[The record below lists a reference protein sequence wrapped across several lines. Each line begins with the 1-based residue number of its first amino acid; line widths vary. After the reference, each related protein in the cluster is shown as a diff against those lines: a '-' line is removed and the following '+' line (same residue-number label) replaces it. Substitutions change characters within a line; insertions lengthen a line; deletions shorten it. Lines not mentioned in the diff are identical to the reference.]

1 MNRINTPLRTF
12 ARLAAFVL
20 AASLGM
26 ASCGGG
32 VGTGGTGSFASGPVT
47 GFGSVIV
54 SGVAYDD
61 SRAAVLDDDGLPLAG
76 AQALRLGMTLDIE
89 GNLPEAVAGA
99 LRATAT
105 RVQLR
110 TALVGPVVSVDA
122 AAGRLVVLGQDVT
135 VTPVTVLDNR
145 LSGGLSALRAGGVV
159 AVHGVPDGAAIL
171 ASRIEPAAADSVWRL
186 RGPVAEY
193 DAAARRLRIGGTVL
207 DLRATPAVPADLAV
221 GRIVAA
227 TLGPAPVAVPAAGLA
242 VRRLTGTEGPA
253 EGMQVLLEGVLSQTN
268 AVWSINGQP
277 LDLTGATTEPA
288 GLAPSPGLFARV
300 TGEQRGGRVRA
311 DRIELLGRAGLEARP
326 FQVAGTLSVFD
337 PATQRGEVR
346 GVAIDFAAAV
356 FPDGNPARLAVGAAV
371 RVQGPLTDG
380 GTVLRAQRV
389 FFD

>member
-1 MNRINTPLRTF
+1 MNRIDTLFRTF
-12 ARLAAFVL
+12 ARLATFVL
-20 AASLGM
+20 AASLGL

-32 VGTGGTGSFASGPVT
+32 VGTGGTGSYASGPVT

-54 SGVAYDD
+54 GGVAYDD

-89 GNLPEAVAGA
+89 GSLPEGAADA

-110 TALVGPVVSVDA
+110 SALVGPVVSVETA
-122 AAGRLVVLGQDVT
+122 TGRLVVLGQDVVT
-135 VTPVTVLDNR
+135 TPVTVLDSR
-145 LSGGLSALRAGGVV
+145 LSGGLSALRTGDVV
-159 AVHGVPDGAAIL
+159 AVYGVPDGSAVL
-171 ASRIEPAAADSVWRL
+171 ATRIEPAPAGGVWRL

-227 TLGPAPVAVPAAGLA
+227 TLDPTPFAVPASGIP

-253 EGMQVLLEGVLSQTN
+253 EGVKVLLEGVLSQAN

-277 LDLTGATTEPA
+277 LDLSSVVVEPA
-288 GLAPSPGLFARV
+288 GLAPSSGLFARV

-326 FQVAGTLSVFD
+326 FQVAGTVTVFD

-346 GVAIDFAAAV
+346 GVDIDFSTAV
-356 FPDGNPARLAVGAAV
+356 FPGGNPARLAVGAAV
-371 RVQGPLTDG
+371 RAQGPLTAG
-380 GTVLRAQRV
+380 GSVLRAQRV